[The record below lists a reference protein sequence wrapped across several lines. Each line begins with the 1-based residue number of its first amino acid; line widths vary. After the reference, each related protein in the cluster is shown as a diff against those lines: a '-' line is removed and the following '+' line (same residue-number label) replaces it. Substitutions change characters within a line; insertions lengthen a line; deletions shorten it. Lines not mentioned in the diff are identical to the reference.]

1 MKNLPGCRW
10 SDPHKSIDRVDYFN
24 YIISCLANYT
34 NSLILN
40 DLLLILKALSDKNR
54 LRTFRVLQ
62 SYEELCACQ
71 IIELLQVAGATASC
85 HLSLMVNAGILKSR
99 KNGRWVYFRI
109 NTEDLSLDPVFK
121 WVKQKLDGSNQV
133 EKDLKSLRQITL
145 ISCEDLCRKQ
155 RRDAPRSKK
164 QTGVSG

>member
-1 MKNLPGCRW
+1 M
-10 SDPHKSIDRVDYFN
+10 
-24 YIISCLANYT
+24 ANYT
-34 NSLILN
+34 NGLIMN
-40 DLLLILKALSDKNR
+40 DLLLILKALSDRNR

-71 IIELLQVAGATASC
+71 IIELLQVAGATASR

-121 WVKQKLDGSNQV
+121 WMRQQLDGSNQV
-133 EKDLKSLRQITL
+133 EKDLKALKQITL
-145 ISCEDLCRKQ
+145 IPCEDLCRKQ
-155 RRDAPRSKK
+155 RGEASCPEN